1 MKQRIYMDY
10 NATTPLRP
18 EVREVMLRVMDG
30 PYNAS
35 SVHSYGRE
43 ARGIIEDARE
53 KLAALTGAQAGQV
66 IFNSGATEGNNTV
79 IRHFA
84 EKRILVSSIE
94 HPSVLQAADNLE
106 HIPVTADGIVDLQ
119 ALENLLKESPAVL
132 VSVML
137 VNNETGAIQ
146 PVAEVSELAKQ
157 HGALVH
163 CDGVQAAGRI
173 PININ
178 TLRIDFLTL
187 SAHKIGGP
195 QGAGALVL
203 GPCSETPIL
212 LHGGG
217 QEKKARA
224 GTENVAGIA
233 GVGKAAE
240 LALKDLEHPQRLEKQ
255 EQLRNALEFELC
267 KTQEGMGGLPPTFHA
282 ADAPRAA
289 NTSMFSLPGSRAENI
304 LMALD
309 LEGIAVSN
317 GSACSSGTVRP
328 SHVLQ
333 AMGLSEE
340 DASSALRI
348 SLGWA
353 TKDSDIERFLDVWS
367 KIHARVNHK
376 PATKH
381 SGEKQQTAP

>member
-1 MKQRIYMDY
+1 MSKRIYMDY

-35 SVHSYGRE
+35 SVHSFGRE

-53 KLAALTGAQAGQV
+53 NVAALTGAQASQI

-79 IRHFA
+79 LQHFA
-84 EKRILVSSIE
+84 GQRVLASSIE
-94 HPSVLQAADNLE
+94 HPSVLGASDSIE
-106 HIPVTADGIVDLQ
+106 RIPVTTDGIVNLE
-119 ALENLLKESPAVL
+119 ALEKLLKKEPAAL

-146 PVAEVSELAKQ
+146 PIAEISALAKT

-173 PININ
+173 PIDIN
-178 TLRIDFLTL
+178 TMRIDFLTL

-195 QGAGALVL
+195 QGVGALVL
-203 GPCSETPIL
+203 GLCGITPKL

-217 QEKKARA
+217 QEKNTRA

-233 GVGKAAE
+233 GFGVAAE
-240 LALKDLEHPQRLEKQ
+240 LVLQDLEHPDKLKKLEH
-255 EQLRNALEFELC
+255 LRNYLELELC
-267 KTQEGMGGLPPTFHA
+267 KMQEGGQEGGKGEPSNPVFHA
-282 ADAPRAA
+282 ANAPRIA
-289 NTSMFSLPGSRAENI
+289 NTSMFSLPGTRAENL

-317 GSACSSGTVRP
+317 GSACSSGTVKP

-333 AMGLSEE
+333 AMGLDEE

-353 TKDSDIERFLDVWS
+353 TKSSDIERFLEVWA
-367 KIHARVNHK
+367 KIYNHISNK
-376 PATKH
+376 D
-381 SGEKQQTAP
+381 EKTNA